1 MKTPE
6 SIPSGPENPP
16 DWSDLRKYTRA
27 KQAIAGVVRRLDSH
41 FRRAGD
47 EPRAAACREL
57 MELAGLGS
65 TDSAGAPACRSRRE
79 IADIQQS
86 LSALRDAILR
96 HDSAGLKALDQG
108 SAVVVAPVPPL
119 TETEPQPA
127 AGEERDL
134 PGDLQAWGCPVCK
147 CLMDV
152 AFEFHR
158 KFQYKLS
165 ADEAIQRVFADQWG
179 FCPLHT
185 WQLAALASPQ
195 GLSLGYPKLLERVS
209 AALSG
214 LLDAASEAA
223 GAVASLVPS
232 PPGCEVCRL
241 LQSEEQAH
249 IARLSQFLAEP
260 AGRDVYAR
268 GHGVCLRHLAALLAA
283 PPPADLARFLLGEAV
298 RQFDQLAEDMRS
310 YAIKHE
316 AIRSALLTGDE
327 AEAYL
332 RALIHL
338 AGHRRLCGAWS
349 TQGSI

>member
-241 LQSEEQAH
+241 LQSEEQEH

-268 GHGVCLRHLAALLAA
+268 GHGVCLRHLAVAA
-283 PPPADLARFLLGEAV
+283 GRAAAGRSCAIPARRGSAAV
-298 RQFDQLAEDMRS
+298 RSACGRHAKLCDQARGHPIGLAD
-310 YAIKHE
+310 
-316 AIRSALLTGDE
+316 
-327 AEAYL
+327 
-332 RALIHL
+332 
-338 AGHRRLCGAWS
+338 RR
-349 TQGSI
+349 